1 MIRGGGGVEADA
13 GGDRGRGRTRGRPGS
28 LRLVSGPVMVDRS
41 RRADTTR
48 FYCPCVPTAAG
59 ERAGPTSAP
68 ATRSDRVHPKTGT
81 IRSPEAAVRIRWGEH
96 LSRDSQTPGIV
107 GHPRASIGPS
117 RCSHGGSLSCAV
129 SPTHIWPTAS
139 APCGWCATGRAS
151 EATTATR
158 K

>member
-13 GGDRGRGRTRGRPGS
+13 GVGRVRTRGRPGS

-48 FYCPCVPTAAG
+48 FYRPCVPTAAG

-96 LSRDSQTPGIV
+96 LS
-107 GHPRASIGPS
+107 
-117 RCSHGGSLSCAV
+117 
-129 SPTHIWPTAS
+129 
-139 APCGWCATGRAS
+139 
-151 EATTATR
+151 
-158 K
+158 